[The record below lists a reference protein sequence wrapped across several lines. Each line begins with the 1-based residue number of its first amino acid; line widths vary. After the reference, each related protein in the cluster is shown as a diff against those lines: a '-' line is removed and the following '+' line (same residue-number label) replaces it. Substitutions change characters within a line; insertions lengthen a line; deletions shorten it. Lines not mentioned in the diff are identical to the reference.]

1 MLNVNK
7 HRATMVKIIKDIY
20 KDKEL
25 QTLLGFKGGT
35 AAMLFYGL
43 PRFSVDLDFDIL
55 GEDRIDLV
63 DKKVGEIAR
72 KYGEIKDEKNKY
84 YNIFFL
90 LSYGA
95 NQRNIKVEISKR
107 DHLGEFEP
115 RDYMGISMMVMKKP
129 DMFANKLLA
138 LTERKDLANRDIF
151 DIWYFANEN
160 WGINDEI
167 IKERKG
173 ISIKEQIKNCIGTIE
188 GVNNRFILAGL
199 GELLEE
205 DQKQWAKEE
214 LKEETIFLLRNY
226 LEEIK

>member
-43 PRFSVDLDFDIL
+43 PRFSVDLDFDLL

-115 RDYMGISMMVMKKP
+115 RDYMGISTMVMKKP

-138 LTERKDLANRDIF
+138 LTERKNLANRDIF
-151 DIWYFANEN
+151 DIWYFTNEN

-173 ISIKEQIKNCIGTIE
+173 ISTKEQIKNCIGMIE

>member
-43 PRFSVDLDFDIL
+43 PRFSVDLDFDFL
-55 GEDRIDLV
+55 DEDKIDLV

-173 ISIKEQIKNCIGTIE
+173 ISAKEQIKNCIGTIE

>member
-1 MLNVNK
+1 MLNINK

-20 KDKEL
+20 KDKGL

-43 PRFSVDLDFDIL
+43 PRFSVDLDFDL
-55 GEDRIDLV
+55 LDEDKTDLV
-63 DKKVGEIAR
+63 DKKVGQILK
-72 KYGEIKDEKNKY
+72 KYGEVTDEKNKY

-90 LSYGA
+90 LSYETK
-95 NQRNIKVEISKR
+95 QRNVKVEISKR

-115 RDYMGISMMVMKKP
+115 KDYMGISMMVMKKS

-138 LTERKDLANRDIF
+138 LTDRKDIANRDIF
-151 DIWYFANEN
+151 DIWYFANES
-160 WGINDEI
+160 WSINDDI
-167 IKERKG
+167 IKNRKD
-173 ISIKEQIKNCIGTIE
+173 ITAREQIKNCIETIE
-188 GVNNRFILAGL
+188 SVNNRFILAGL

-205 DQKQWAKEE
+205 DQKKWAKEE
-214 LKEETIFLLRNY
+214 LKEETIFLLKNY